1 MKFNQY
7 EDGSCDILFSKE
19 ETEIISKKQKLHLSD
34 VFLRHFGN
42 NLVKV
47 VADWNIKFS
56 EEVQNQETKE
66 DMEIETSEKD

>member
-47 VADWNIKFS
+47 VADWNVKFS

-66 DMEIETSEKD
+66 DMEIETHEKD

>member
-7 EDGSCDILFSKE
+7 EDGSCDILFSQE
-19 ETEIISKKQKLHLSD
+19 ETEIINKKQKLHLSD

-47 VADWNIKFS
+47 VADWNIKFNK
-56 EEVQNQETKE
+56 EVQNLETKE
-66 DMEIETSEKD
+66 DIEIETSEKD

>member
-7 EDGSCDILFSKE
+7 EDGSCDILFSQE
-19 ETEIISKKQKLHLSD
+19 ETEIINKKQKLHLSD

-47 VADWNIKFS
+47 VADWNIKFN
-56 EEVQNQETKE
+56 EEVQYQETKE